1 MKCTRSHTLLF
12 GLLLATSHFSGAC
25 SDDGAAGGSVDPFA
39 DVDPNL
45 GGVPTGPP
53 ILDEGDVALV
63 DNDAVGT
70 KPEPRER
77 QPDTEIV
84 VPTTHGIEIIFLHDI
99 SKPIDVQINEELPI
113 LVKAID
119 YDSGGPAAGATLSF
133 AIVNATGVGA
143 PGDADL
149 ETEAVITD
157 EDGLASVV
165 FRGNSA
171 ADVLYTVEVTAND
184 AKPKTIQIRVGNPPT
199 GDLRVTIVYEGAIPL
214 QQVKVQLLEGNIS
227 CNVFNPVK
235 PPQITVA
242 EKTVLSPD
250 SKPIFKSLTANKKYT
265 VVATALKSPDG
276 GLAAAGCQDAVY
288 VEPDIENQTTLKVFV
303 LALNPA
309 GLYDLSNVFD
319 FTGAIPG
326 QLGDI
331 LDELATLFYN
341 PGKFLI
347 DQIKKLV
354 AQYVGGLITD
364 VVFGLFEDKLSELI
378 TDWVLNDA
386 PDWVQDFFTI
396 GQDLLQ
402 VVAKLELT
410 GQLKISKLMNDYYV
424 QGQINFTGIVLSW
437 KLGCDKNA
445 PDYEQCG
452 KYPFTLTD
460 IDNKDFPLDLL
471 TGNWT
476 GSISSFDHLTIDP
489 HKIALNYGKLIL
501 FVLNKV
507 ILKQLTGKDSLKDA
521 VASMIGCDGIASAL
535 GNLGIDEQDI
545 YDACVGTV
553 SLLVVPLEGFLLG
566 LETDSLVSLKGDAT
580 MHDDDSDLVV
590 DRIEPGAWNGQ
601 ILLEG
606 AAGNPFSGTWDA
618 FRITPTT
625 P

>member
-1 MKCTRSHTLLF
+1 MKHRRTHAFLI
-12 GLLLATSHFSGAC
+12 GLLAASFFVGAC

-39 DVDPNL
+39 DTEPNL

-53 ILDEGDVALV
+53 TLAEGDVPLV
-63 DNDAVGT
+63 DNDSTGT
-70 KPEPRER
+70 KPDRRE
-77 QPDTEIV
+77 QPPDPEIV
-84 VPTTHGIEIIFLHDI
+84 TPDVQGIEIIFLHDI
-99 SKPIDVQINEELPI
+99 SKPLDVQINEKLPI

-119 YDSGGPAAGATLSF
+119 YDSGGPAAGITLSF
-133 AIVNATGVGA
+133 AIIDATGVGA
-143 PGDADL
+143 PGDAEL
-149 ETEAVITD
+149 ETEAAITD
-157 EDGLASVV
+157 EEGLTNVI
-165 FRGNSA
+165 FRGNTVG
-171 ADVLYTVEVTAND
+171 DVLYTVEVTAED

-199 GDLRVTIVYEGAIPL
+199 GDLRVTIVYEGAIPIE
-214 QQVKVQLLEGNIS
+214 QIKIQLLEGNIS

-235 PPQITVA
+235 PPQLSVA
-242 EKTVLSPD
+242 EKTVLSPE
-250 SKPIFKSLTANKKYT
+250 SKPVFKSLTANKKYT
-265 VVATALKSPDG
+265 VVASALKSPGG

-288 VEPDIENQTTLKVFV
+288 VEPDIENETTLKVFV

-309 GLYDLSNVFD
+309 GLYDLNNVFD

-354 AQYVGGLITD
+354 TQYVGGLITD
-364 VVFGLFEDKLSELI
+364 VVFGLFEDKLAELI
-378 TDWVLNDA
+378 TEWVLNDA
-386 PDWVQDFFTI
+386 PDWIQDFFTI

-402 VVAKLELT
+402 VIAKLELT

-476 GSISSFDHLTIDP
+476 GAISNFDHLTIDP

-521 VASMIGCDGIASAL
+521 VASMIGCEGIANAL

-566 LETDSLVSLKGDAT
+566 LETDSLVSLKGEAT

-590 DRIEPGAWNGQ
+590 DRIEPGTWDGQ

-606 AAGNPFSGTWDA
+606 AAGNPFSGTWEA
-618 FRITPTT
+618 FRINPAA